1 MFRAVDGGG
10 LFECLENEVEIVDA
24 VMEGGLM
31 RRERGAVKR
40 RGKRKDI

>member
-1 MFRAVDGGG
+1 MSGVVDGGG
-10 LFECLENEVEIVDA
+10 LFECLESEVGMFEA

-40 RGKRKDI
+40 KDI